1 MEGVLEF
8 GHPLLDRVAE
18 CSTRPT
24 VAIEF
29 FSHLFW
35 PLAENR
41 LAGDALWH
49 PYIDEISENLV
60 ALSAKQGPSA
70 SEGVQQSGRE
80 CCRYVFNI
88 RLAGSTAGAC
98 TCAHVFIFYICW
110 QHDPFHI
117 ACCAMLSSAV
127 RTA

>member
-1 MEGVLEF
+1 MQLETVQEAEVVDKVCKF

-24 VAIEF
+24 EAVEF

-41 LAGDALWH
+41 LVENALWH
-49 PYIDEISENLV
+49 PYIQTTFQNLQ
-60 ALSAKQGPSA
+60 ASAAKEDTSS

-80 CCRYVFNI
+80 
-88 RLAGSTAGAC
+88 
-98 TCAHVFIFYICW
+98 
-110 QHDPFHI
+110 
-117 ACCAMLSSAV
+117 
-127 RTA
+127 